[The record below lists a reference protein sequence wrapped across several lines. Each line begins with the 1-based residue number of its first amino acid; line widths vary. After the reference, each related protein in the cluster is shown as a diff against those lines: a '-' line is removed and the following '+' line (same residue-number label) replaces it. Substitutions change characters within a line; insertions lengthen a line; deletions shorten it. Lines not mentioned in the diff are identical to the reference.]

1 MSLLLNASP
10 WNSTETPK
18 KRIPTIKKTF
28 KPSMLEEEQEQEEDK
43 NSLINKPSFQS
54 FDIFSETN
62 NKLGTGG
69 SKYEIQETS
78 FKENQIKN
86 KNDMDIN
93 KQSDNNNNIQE
104 NKTNKI
110 NQLLENMT
118 GLNIQNDGDSLYNYT
133 SPTNPAII
141 QNFPSV
147 PIFQRNNAEIIGQGV
162 VGDTNRGRGGGTSSN
177 FVYNTSGNLANLE
190 NYSKAYEMPKEV
202 RPYYTQKMG
211 IGNDNDSFE
220 EKILDKIQYLT
231 HLMEEIQSEKT
242 SNITEEF
249 ILYTMLGVF
258 VIYVVDAFSKSGKY
272 IR

>member
-28 KPSMLEEEQEQEEDK
+28 KPSTLDEEPENDDPANK
-43 NSLINKPSFQS
+43 NKMIG
-54 FDIFSETN
+54 FDIFSQPTN
-62 NKLGTGG
+62 SG
-69 SKYEIQETS
+69 SKYE
-78 FKENQIKN
+78 NQNTNEDTHHSSKN
-86 KNDMDIN
+86 TKYLD
-93 KQSDNNNNIQE
+93 NNIQE

-118 GLNIQNDGDSLYNYT
+118 GLNVQNDGDQLYNYS
-133 SPTNPAII
+133 SPTTTDATPA
-141 QNFPSV
+141 FPTV
-147 PIFQRNNAEIIGQGV
+147 PIFQRESKIIGQGV
-162 VGDTNRGRGGGTSSN
+162 VGDTSRGRGGGVSSN
-177 FVYNTSGNLANLE
+177 FVYNTPGNLANLE
-190 NYSKAYEMPKEV
+190 NYSKAYEMPKET
-202 RPYYTQKMG
+202 RPYYSQKLG
-211 IGNDNDSFE
+211 IGNNTDSFE

-242 SNITEEF
+242 ANITEEF
-249 ILYTMLGVF
+249 VLYTMLGVF

>member
-18 KRIPTIKKTF
+18 KRIPTIKKPF
-28 KPSMLEEEQEQEEDK
+28 KPSLLEQEPEENDNEPNNKKMLE
-43 NSLINKPSFQS
+43 S
-54 FDIFSETN
+54 FDNFSEPN
-62 NKLGTGG
+62 NKLVSGV
-69 SKYEIQETS
+69 SKYENQYENQQTF

-86 KNDMDIN
+86 NN
-93 KQSDNNNNIQE
+93 NLDNNNLSNNNIEE

-110 NQLLENMT
+110 NKLIENMT
-118 GLNIQNDGDSLYNYT
+118 GLNIQNDGNSLYNYT
-133 SPTNPAII
+133 SPTSDTITPS
-141 QNFPSV
+141 FPSV
-147 PIFQRNNAEIIGQGV
+147 PIFQRNNPEIIGQGV
-162 VGDTNRGRGGGTSSN
+162 VGDTVRGRGGGISSN
-177 FVYNTSGNLANLE
+177 FVYNTPGNLANLE
-190 NYSKAYEMPKEV
+190 NYSKAYEMPKET

-211 IGNDNDSFE
+211 IGNNNDSFE

-242 SNITEEF
+242 ANITEEF